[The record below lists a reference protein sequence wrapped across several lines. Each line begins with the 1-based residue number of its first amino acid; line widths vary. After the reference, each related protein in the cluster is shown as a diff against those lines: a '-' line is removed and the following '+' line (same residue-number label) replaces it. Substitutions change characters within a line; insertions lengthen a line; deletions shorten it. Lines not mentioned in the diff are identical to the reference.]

1 MIKSLSDPKINNSF
15 IYGGKGASLG
25 KLMQIGMKV
34 PEGFVIPTNIVDI
47 KNYETEILNAF
58 DKLNCE
64 FVAVRSSAN
73 AEDSTSDS
81 FAGQFKTCL
90 FVKKE
95 DLLEEIT
102 ECKKF
107 LDSDR
112 VKAYCEVKK
121 IDRKKIS
128 LAIVVQKM
136 VQSKIAG
143 VCFTANPVSRGA
155 DEIIIE
161 ACYGLGEASVSGE
174 ITPDR
179 YVIKNNKITKNISE
193 QEKQLVYDQDRK
205 TVRYQEVEEVMQRRQ
220 KMDDSLIRKL
230 VRIARNVEK
239 HYQKPIDIE
248 WAIEGKQIYIL
259 QARPITTISSDIKQ
273 RLSIDPEKYDHLWD
287 WGAPYLIAA
296 IDQETFAVNGKWDF
310 ISHGVNNT
318 TSLYI
323 SKNDRKI
330 LSEKGFKVYYTGY
343 RKYETQVRMHMRQ
356 MEDTLLKMKNKN
368 LNILSNKELADDFR
382 KFVLQVYK
390 IFEIYDLTECMY
402 TDKVEWVIV
411 NNDKTYEL
419 ERLRENVKKM
429 GEFKLEQRDLLNRTW
444 DYKKGIL
451 ADFLN
456 QITKRLKLTYSPEQ
470 YHYKELI
477 DLLLGKKIVI
487 PDRSVWIRGKF
498 SSWKDIVGEEAKSL
512 INALSHFDKNVQT
525 ISGVT
530 SNRGQYAGRVR
541 KIEFNIKT
549 NYEKEI
555 AKMKKGEILVS
566 GSTGP
571 EMILA
576 CKKAGAIVAEEGGV
590 ISHAAIISRELGIPC
605 ITGTHIAC
613 KVLSNGDLVEVDA
626 DNGVVR
632 ILERAQR

>member
-1 MIKSLSDPKINNSF
+1 
-15 IYGGKGASLG
+15 
-25 KLMQIGMKV
+25 
-34 PEGFVIPTNIVDI
+34 
-47 KNYETEILNAF
+47 
-58 DKLNCE
+58 
-64 FVAVRSSAN
+64 
-73 AEDSTSDS
+73 
-81 FAGQFKTCL
+81 
-90 FVKKE
+90 
-95 DLLEEIT
+95 
-102 ECKKF
+102 
-107 LDSDR
+107 
-112 VKAYCEVKK
+112 
-121 IDRKKIS
+121 
-128 LAIVVQKM
+128 
-136 VQSKIAG
+136 
-143 VCFTANPVSRGA
+143 
-155 DEIIIE
+155 
-161 ACYGLGEASVSGE
+161 
-174 ITPDR
+174 
-179 YVIKNNKITKNISE
+179 
-193 QEKQLVYDQDRK
+193 
-205 TVRYQEVEEVMQRRQ
+205 
-220 KMDDSLIRKL
+220 
-230 VRIARNVEK
+230 
-239 HYQKPIDIE
+239 
-248 WAIEGKQIYIL
+248 
-259 QARPITTISSDIKQ
+259 
-273 RLSIDPEKYDHLWD
+273 
-287 WGAPYLIAA
+287 
-296 IDQETFAVNGKWDF
+296 
-310 ISHGVNNT
+310 
-318 TSLYI
+318 
-323 SKNDRKI
+323 
-330 LSEKGFKVYYTGY
+330 
-343 RKYETQVRMHMRQ
+343 MRQ